1 MERRVLQWQKMLC
14 FSLLL
19 SGAANATKENIRS
32 AGKQDDATGV
42 RFVKGRWMM
51 WQAAVTV
58 NVLVTELSRS
68 VLVLGCSTRMLL
80 HRALNRSEV
89 PQFHLCNRF
98 SRIRH
103 RSMRSQAKMAS
114 ALFATSV
121 ATGGIEGVAK
131 GCIGIWSTNN
141 RTRARHCQQSDRLLP
156 RHRFCFFQRR
166 TLQTHG
172 GFSGNDGVMF
182 GRCVLRQLRPCS
194 SCTPFSLPL
203 QSHSMFVL

>member
-1 MERRVLQWQKMLC
+1 MERRVLQLKKMLC

-19 SGAANATKENIRS
+19 SGAASVTRENIRS
-32 AGKQDDATGV
+32 AGKQDDATEV

-51 WQAAVTV
+51 WQVAVIV

-80 HRALNRSEV
+80 HRALNRPEV
-89 PQFHLCNRF
+89 RQFHLCNRF
-98 SRIRH
+98 SKIRH
-103 RSMRSQAKMAS
+103 RSMKSKAKMAS
-114 ALFATSV
+114 ARFATSV

-131 GCIGIWSTNN
+131 GCIGIRNTNN

-166 TLQTHG
+166 TLQTQG
-172 GFSGNDGVMF
+172 GRMAAFPEMMG
-182 GRCVLRQLRPCS
+182 
-194 SCTPFSLPL
+194 
-203 QSHSMFVL
+203 